1 MQLPETVEVET
12 GANPSGTVIWLHG
25 LGADGHDFEAI
36 VPELRLPASLPLRFV
51 FPHAP
56 VRPITI
62 NGGMEMRA
70 WYDIV
75 SLDKE
80 GRADEAGIRA
90 SSGLL
95 DRLIERE
102 QQRGIDSSKIVI
114 AGFSQG
120 GVIALHNVVRSPL
133 KLCGLMALS
142 SYLPLRDT
150 IEADV
155 ANHPQA
161 ADLSVPV
168 FIGHGTS
175 DPMVPYEGGRNSA
188 DVLESLGY
196 QVEWHEYP
204 MGHSVC
210 AQEIAD
216 ISDWLQTI
224 YSD

>member
-1 MQLPETVEVET
+1 MRLPETVEVET
-12 GANPSGTVIWLHG
+12 GANPGGTVIWLHG

-36 VPELRLPASLPLRFV
+36 VPELRIPASLPLRFV

-75 SLDKE
+75 SFDKE
-80 GRADEAGIRA
+80 GRADEPGIRA
-90 SSGLL
+90 SSVLVDGLL
-95 DRLIERE
+95 ERE
-102 QQRGIDSSKIVI
+102 QQRGIESSKIVI

-120 GVIALHNVVRSPL
+120 GAIALHNVVRSPL

-150 IEADV
+150 IDADV
-155 ANHPQA
+155 ANNPHA
-161 ADLSVPV
+161 CDLSVPV

-175 DPMVPYEGGRNSA
+175 DPMVPYEGGRGAA
-188 DVLESLGY
+188 DVLEFMGY

-216 ISDWLQTI
+216 ISNWLQAI
-224 YSD
+224 YAD

>member
-12 GANPSGTVIWLHG
+12 GANPGGTVIWLHG
-25 LGADGHDFEAI
+25 LGADGHDFKAI

-90 SSGLL
+90 SSALVDG
-95 DRLIERE
+95 LIERE
-102 QQRGIDSSKIVI
+102 QQRGVESSKIVI

-120 GVIALHNVVRSPL
+120 GAIALHNVVRSPL

-150 IEADV
+150 IDTDV
-155 ANHPQA
+155 ADNPHTS
-161 ADLSVPV
+161 DLSVPV

-175 DPMVPYEGGRNSA
+175 DPMVPYEGGRDSA
-188 DVLESLGY
+188 DVLKSLGY

-216 ISDWLQTI
+216 ISDWLQAI
-224 YSD
+224 YR

>member
-12 GANPSGTVIWLHG
+12 GANPGGTVIWLHG
-25 LGADGHDFEAI
+25 LGADGHDFEAL

-90 SSGLL
+90 SSALVDGLV
-95 DRLIERE
+95 ERE
-102 QQRGIDSSKIVI
+102 RQRGIENSKIVI

-120 GVIALHNVVRSPL
+120 GAIALHNVLRSPL

-150 IEADV
+150 IDTDV
-155 ANHPQA
+155 ADNPHTS
-161 ADLSVPV
+161 DLSVPV

-175 DPMVPYEGGRNSA
+175 DPMVAYEGGRDSA
-188 DVLESLGY
+188 DVLKSLGY

-216 ISDWLQTI
+216 ISDWLQGI
-224 YSD
+224 YR

>member
-12 GANPSGTVIWLHG
+12 GANPGGTVIWLHG
-25 LGADGHDFEAI
+25 LGADGHDFKAI

-90 SSGLL
+90 SSALVDG
-95 DRLIERE
+95 LIERE
-102 QQRGIDSSKIVI
+102 QQRGVESSKIVI

-120 GVIALHNVVRSPL
+120 GAIALHNVVRSPL

-142 SYLPLRDT
+142 SYLPLSDT
-150 IEADV
+150 IDAEVVNNPNAGD
-155 ANHPQA
+155 A
-161 ADLSVPV
+161 SVPV
-168 FIGHGTS
+168 FIAHGTS
-175 DPMVPYEGGRNSA
+175 DPMVPYEGGRHSA
-188 DVLESLGY
+188 DVLKLLGY

-216 ISDWLQTI
+216 ISDWLQAI

>member
-1 MQLPETVEVET
+1 MRLPETVEVVT
-12 GANPSGTVIWLHG
+12 GANPGGTVIWLHG

-75 SLDKE
+75 SFDKE

-90 SSGLL
+90 SSALL
-95 DRLIERE
+95 DGLVERE

-120 GVIALHNVVRSPL
+120 GAIALHNALRTPL

-142 SYLPLRDT
+142 SYLPLGDT
-150 IEADV
+150 IDAEVVNNPNAGD
-155 ANHPQA
+155 A
-161 ADLSVPV
+161 SVPV
-168 FIGHGTS
+168 FIAHGTS
-175 DPMVPYEGGRNSA
+175 DPMVPYEGGRGSA
-188 DVLESLGY
+188 DVLKSLGY

-210 AQEIAD
+210 AKEIAD
-216 ISDWLQTI
+216 ISDWLQAI

>member
-1 MQLPETVEVET
+1 MRLPETVEVET
-12 GANPSGTVIWLHG
+12 GANPNGTVIWLHG

-75 SLDKE
+75 SFDKE

-90 SSGLL
+90 SSALL
-95 DRLIERE
+95 DGLVERE
-102 QQRGIDSSKIVI
+102 QQRGIEGSKIVI

-120 GVIALHNVVRSPL
+120 GAIALHNVVRSPL

-155 ANHPQA
+155 ANNPDTV
-161 ADLSVPV
+161 DLSVPV
-168 FIGHGTS
+168 FIGHGRS
-175 DPMVPYEGGRNSA
+175 DPMVPYEGGRGSA
-188 DVLESLGY
+188 DVLNSLGY

-210 AQEIAD
+210 AKEIAD
-216 ISDWLQTI
+216 ISDWLQAI

>member
-1 MQLPETVEVET
+1 MRLPETVEVET
-12 GANPSGTVIWLHG
+12 GTKPRGTVIWLHG

-56 VRPITI
+56 ERPITI

-95 DRLIERE
+95 DGLIERE

-120 GVIALHNVVRSPL
+120 GAIALHNVVRSPL
-133 KLCGLMALS
+133 KLGGLMALS

-150 IEADV
+150 IEEDV
-155 ANHPQA
+155 AGHPQA

-188 DVLESLGY
+188 DVLKFLGY

-204 MGHSVC
+204 MGHSIC
-210 AQEIAD
+210 AQEITD

>member
-1 MQLPETVEVET
+1 MQLAETVEVET
-12 GANPSGTVIWLHG
+12 GANPGGTVIWLHG

-75 SLDKE
+75 SFDKKD
-80 GRADEAGIRA
+80 RADEAGIRA
-90 SSGLL
+90 SSALVDGLL
-95 DRLIERE
+95 ERE
-102 QQRGIDSSKIVI
+102 QQRGIESSKIVI

-120 GVIALHNVVRSPL
+120 GAIALHNVIRSPL

-150 IEADV
+150 IDAELANNPHTGDV
-155 ANHPQA
+155 
-161 ADLSVPV
+161 SVPV

-175 DPMVPYEGGRNSA
+175 DPMVPYEGGRDSA
-188 DVLESLGY
+188 DVLRSLGY
-196 QVEWHEYP
+196 QVEWHEYA
-204 MGHSVC
+204 MGHSLC

-216 ISDWLQTI
+216 IGHWLQAI